1 MLALVGEP
9 VNLSE
14 YEAIAASALDRG
26 AYDYYAGGANDEIT
40 LAENRS
46 AWDRVRLA
54 YRVLVDV
61 AGRDLRTSLLGADLS
76 MPVVIAPT
84 AMQRMAHPDGELATA
99 RAAASFGTVMTLSTI
114 ASSTIEDVAAAAPG
128 APRWFQLYVYD
139 ERSKSEQLIKRAY
152 AAGYGA
158 IVLTVDATVL
168 GRRERD
174 VRNDFAFPQELTAAN
189 LVDIGREHGSPA
201 EILVQDEHLSWDDLP
216 WLRSLSPLPLIV
228 KGVVRADDAARAVEM
243 GASAVWVSN
252 HGGRQLDT
260 SIATADALPAVV
272 HAVARRVPVIVDG
285 GVRRGTDV
293 IKALALGA
301 AAVAIGRPVLWGLA
315 AAGQDGVARVLS
327 LLHDEI
333 SQAMALCGCRTV
345 ADIDRSL
352 IA

>member
-1 MLALVGEP
+1 MSEP

-14 YEAIAASALDRG
+14 FEAIAASRLDRG

-40 LAENRS
+40 LAENRA
-46 AWDRVRLA
+46 AWDRIRLA

-61 AGRDLRTSLLGADLS
+61 ADRDPRTTLLGTELS
-76 MPVVIAPT
+76 MPVVLAPT
-84 AMQRMAHPDGELATA
+84 AMQRMAHPEGELATA
-99 RAAASFGTVMTLSTI
+99 RAAAAAGTVMTLSTI

-128 APRWFQLYVYD
+128 APRWFQLYVYE
-139 ERSKSEQLIKRAY
+139 ERSKSEQLIKRAH
-152 AAGYGA
+152 AAGYEA
-158 IVLTVDATVL
+158 IALTVDAPVL

-174 VRNDFAFPQELTAAN
+174 VRNDFVFPPSLTAAN

-201 EILVQDEHLSWDDLP
+201 EILVQDERLCWDDLP
-216 WLRSLSPLPLIV
+216 WLRSLSPLPLVV
-228 KGVVRADDAARAVEM
+228 KGIVRADDAARAVAS
-243 GASAVWVSN
+243 GAAAVWVSN

-260 SIATADALPAVV
+260 TIATVDALPAIVE
-272 HAVARRVPVIVDG
+272 AVDGRVPVIVDG

-301 AAVAIGRPVLWGLA
+301 SVVAIGRPVLWGLA
-315 AAGQDGVARVLS
+315 AAGEDGVSRVLS
-327 LLHDEI
+327 LLRDEL